1 MKKYQPMEN
10 KEALDA
16 LIKMSK
22 YAGQRFDLVQAGGGN
37 TSVKY
42 GDMMYIKAS
51 GYLLSELTQNT
62 GHTIVETAKVVS
74 ILYDDQVLAITD
86 KKEKDATASKKLQ
99 LAKVFDG
106 PRPSIETYLHAVL
119 YKYTLHVHS
128 ISVNMFTSHK
138 DWLQKMED
146 LDSEALCVKYETPGI
161 ELALELKKQMETYK
175 TKYGRLPHVIF
186 LQNHGLIVS
195 SDNYEDIEALNEK
208 VVLAAEKKA
217 FVDFSRYRATTKIA
231 NCYNEAF
238 QNDAIAYL
246 SEDVTIIELMNQIN
260 PEQLKK
266 PFSPDGYVFCGYTI
280 LDVDELQKDLFRT
293 YQETYFDAPKIIR
306 YKGRI
311 YIMAADL
318 KKAKMIEDVFKN
330 NLLTAKNLGSD
341 LQFLEDAEI
350 SYLGNWEAEK
360 YRQKL

>member
-1 MKKYQPMEN
+1 MEN

-37 TSVKY
+37 TSVKF
-42 GDMMYIKAS
+42 GDRMYIKAS
-51 GYLLSELTQNT
+51 GYLLSELARDT
-62 GHTIVETAKVVS
+62 GHTVVKTDAVVS
-74 ILYDDQVLAITD
+74 ILDDATILGISD
-86 KKEKDATASKKLQ
+86 KKEKDATAAKRLQ
-99 LAKVFDG
+99 LTKVSDG
-106 PRPSIETYLHAVL
+106 PRPSIETYLHALL

-138 DWLQKMED
+138 NWLQRMKE
-146 LDSEALCVKYETPGI
+146 LDQEALCVRYETPGI
-161 ELALELKKQMETYK
+161 ELALELKKQMKLYK
-175 TKYGRLPHVIF
+175 AKFGRLPYVIF

-195 SDNYEDIEALNEK
+195 SDNYGDIEKLNEK
-208 VVLAAEKKA
+208 IVVAAETKA
-217 FVDFSRYRATTKIA
+217 GIDFSRYRNTTKIA
-231 NCYNEAF
+231 NCYNYAL
-238 QNDAIAYL
+238 QRDDIAYF
-246 SEDVTIIELMNQIN
+246 SEDTTISELLNRIN

-280 LDVDELQKDLFRT
+280 LDMDELNVSVFHKYR
-293 YQETYFDAPKIIR
+293 ETYFDVPKIVR
-306 YKGRI
+306 YKGRV
-311 YIMAADL
+311 YIMAEDL

-330 NLLTAKNLGSD
+330 NLLIADTLGSD
-341 LQFLEDAEI
+341 LEFLEDSEI

>member
-1 MKKYQPMEN
+1 MEN
-10 KEALDA
+10 KEALEA

-37 TSVKY
+37 TSVKF
-42 GDMMYIKAS
+42 DDKMYIKAS
-51 GYLLSELTQNT
+51 GYLLSELTSTT
-62 GHTIVETAKVVS
+62 GHTIVETAKVVA
-74 ILYDDQVLAITD
+74 ILDDDEVLAILD

-99 LAKVFDG
+99 LAKVSNG

-138 DWLQKMED
+138 DWLQKMEA
-146 LDSEALCVKYETPGI
+146 LDSEALCVQYETPGI
-161 ELALELKKQMETYK
+161 ELALELKKQMDQYQ
-175 TKYGRLPHVIF
+175 TKFGHLPHVIF
-186 LQNHGLIVS
+186 LQNHGLIIS
-195 SDNYEDIEALNEK
+195 SDNYEDIEAFNEK

-217 FVDFSRYRATTKIA
+217 GVDFSRYRDTTKIA

-238 QNDAIAYL
+238 LTDNIAYL
-246 SEDVTIIELMNQIN
+246 SEDITITELLAQID

-280 LDVDELQKDLFRT
+280 LNVDQLQKHHFMT
-293 YQETYFDAPKIIR
+293 YQETYFDTPKIIR

-330 NLLTAKNLGSD
+330 NLLTAMALGSD

>member
-1 MKKYQPMEN
+1 MEN
-10 KEALDA
+10 KDALNA

-37 TSVKY
+37 TSVKF
-42 GDMMYIKAS
+42 GNQMYIKAS
-51 GYLLSELTQNT
+51 GYLLSELTQDT
-62 GHTIVETAKVVS
+62 GHTIVKTDEVVS
-74 ILYDDQVLAITD
+74 ILGDDEVLAITD

-99 LAKVFDG
+99 LAKLSNG

-138 DWLQKMED
+138 DWEQKMNE
-146 LDSEALCVKYETPGI
+146 LDGEALCVRYETPGI
-161 ELALELKKQMETYK
+161 ELALELNKQMEAYK
-175 TKYGRLPHVIF
+175 TKFGRIPHVIF
-186 LQNHGLIVS
+186 LQNHGLIIS
-195 SDNYEDIEALNEK
+195 SDNFEDIEFFNEK
-208 VVLAAEKKA
+208 IVLAAEKKA
-217 FVDFSRYRATTKIA
+217 NIDFSRYRNTTKIA
-231 NCYNEAF
+231 NCYNETF
-238 QNDAIAYL
+238 KRDDIVYL
-246 SEDVTIIELMNQIN
+246 SEDATIEQLLSEIN

-280 LDVDELQKDLFRT
+280 LDMENIETTVFQKYLD
-293 YQETYFDAPKIIR
+293 TYFDAPKIVR
-306 YKGRI
+306 YNGLT
-311 YIMAADL
+311 YIIAADL

-330 NLLTAKNLGSD
+330 NLLIAKNLGSD
-341 LQFLEDAEI
+341 LQFLEDSEI